1 MKNNLVVFLLVFF
14 YAQNSYAQPFELDP
28 KINPIKLELQENKK
42 QKGEKGIATLG
53 SVKDSS
59 KYYFVKG
66 HSMFQLID
74 VFIFGHGNKEPLEA
88 ELVKHT
94 WADVADKQSTKSAKN
109 GMMHFKLRSYG
120 DFGIKVSSS
129 SGEQINY
136 SIIVKAGEPK
146 KEHLGEPFRKIK
158 ENEMNASI
166 AGSSSG
172 NDSGS
177 NTLLYVLLG
186 IALLVI
192 GLLAGKLMG
201 KKSTTVLLILFGTT
215 FSLLAQPP
223 SGTTGFYADGQY
235 FNPQDLDNG
244 NFENAIR
251 EQSGYDATSD
261 INNLQNSYNRVRNQ
275 TQEGRELIEEYLAL
289 GDCMTSAQLPNSPTI
304 PSFCDA
310 ENEDDDCSS
319 CFLTAREEFNR
330 TRYLLEE
337 LRTIYN
343 CTKSF
348 SGKAISFGDN
358 VSGIHG
364 VSGLVWQEQRRGIEK
379 SLKDLEAAYDQ
390 KYEELKKRLKES
402 MMELNACEAQF
413 GVEDWYDRFGY
424 VYYEFMAAAYKRAN

>member
-1 MKNNLVVFLLVFF
+1 MKNYLYISVLFLFTI
-14 YAQNSYAQPFELDP
+14 YIGHSQPFELDP
-28 KINPIKLELQENKK
+28 KITPIKLELQENKK
-42 QKGEKGIATLG
+42 YKGEKGIATLG
-53 SVKDSS
+53 TVKDSS

-74 VFIFGHGNKEPLEA
+74 VFIFGHGNKNPLEA

-94 WADVADKQSTKSAKN
+94 WNDVADKQSTKSAKN
-109 GMMHFKLRSYG
+109 GMIHFKLRSYG
-120 DFGIKVSSS
+120 DFGIKVNPT

-136 SIIVKAGEPK
+136 SIVVKAGAPK
-146 KEHLGEPFRKIK
+146 KEYLGEPFTKIK
-158 ENEMNASI
+158 ESEMNASV
-166 AGSSSG
+166 AGGASSNSG
-172 NDSGS
+172 GS
-177 NTLLYVLLG
+177 NTHLYVLLG

-201 KKSTTVLLILFGTT
+201 KKSATLILLLFGTT

-223 SGTTGFYADGQY
+223 SGTTGFYSDGQY

-244 NFENAIR
+244 NFERAIR
-251 EQSGYDATSD
+251 DQSGYDPTSD

-275 TQEGRELIEEYLAL
+275 TREGKELIEEYLAL

-319 CFLTAREEFNR
+319 CFLNARNEFNQ

-424 VYYEFMAAAYKRAN
+424 MYYEFMAAAYKRAN

>member
-1 MKNNLVVFLLVFF
+1 MRNSAYISILLFF
-14 YAQNSYAQPFELDP
+14 CLHISYSQPFELDP
-28 KINPIKLELQENKK
+28 KINPIKLELQENKQ

-53 SVKDSS
+53 TVKDTS

-74 VFIFGHGNKEPLEA
+74 VFIFGHGNKDPLEA
-88 ELVKHT
+88 KLVKHT
-94 WADVADKQSTKSAKN
+94 WEDLADKQSTKSAKN
-109 GMMHFKLRSYG
+109 GIIHFKLRSYG
-120 DFGIKVSSS
+120 DFGIEVSSI

-136 SIIVKAGEPK
+136 SIIVKAGEPI
-146 KEHLGEPFRKIK
+146 KEHLGDPFRKIK
-158 ENEMNASI
+158 ETEVSASI
-166 AGSSSG
+166 TGGASG
-172 NDSGS
+172 NTREG
-177 NTLLYVLLG
+177 NTLLYILLG

-201 KKSTTVLLILFGTT
+201 KKSTMVLLILFGTT

-223 SGTTGFYADGQY
+223 AGTTGFYADGQY

-244 NFENAIR
+244 KFEDAIR
-251 EQSGYDATSD
+251 EQSGYDPTSD
-261 INNLQNSYNRVRNQ
+261 INNVREFINSGRDRVDAGINLYN
-275 TQEGRELIEEYLAL
+275 EYMAL
-289 GDCMTSAQLPNSPTI
+289 GDCMTSAPLPNSPRV

-310 ENEDDDCSS
+310 ENEDDECSS
-319 CFLTAREEFNR
+319 CFLSAREEFNR

-379 SLKDLEAAYDQ
+379 SLSDLEAAYDQ
-390 KYEELKKRLKES
+390 KYIELINRLKES
-402 MMELNACEAQF
+402 MIELGKCESQF
-413 GVEDWYDRFGY
+413 GIEDWFDRFGY
-424 VYYEFMAAAYKRAN
+424 MYFEFMASAYKRSN